1 MGIVAIGSSI
11 ALKLEAVIARRSSDC
26 CLQHWS
32 CQCLLCINS
41 CKYKGAWI
49 TSPTLTAMP
58 NRDDRAISHFRHGVA
73 RTGKLIHD
81 ATPQSLSFWSLGH
94 NNMPF
99 SELAIAII
107 LALFL
112 SIGCKEKPKAV
123 ESKDKD
129 EGRQNSKVLEA
140 VDLVGYDGKRLRK
153 TTDGVRHAN
162 DKRNQDIQRTIDN
175 E

>member
-1 MGIVAIGSSI
+1 
-11 ALKLEAVIARRSSDC
+11 
-26 CLQHWS
+26 
-32 CQCLLCINS
+32 
-41 CKYKGAWI
+41 
-49 TSPTLTAMP
+49 MP
-58 NRDDRAISHFRHGVA
+58 NRDDRAISHFCHGVA
-73 RTGKLIHD
+73 RTATLSHD
-81 ATPQSLSFWSLGH
+81 ATPRSLGFWSLSH

-99 SELAIAII
+99 SKLAVTII

-112 SIGCKEKPKAV
+112 FIGCKEKPKV
-123 ESKDKD
+123 VQSKDKD

-162 DKRNQDIQRTIDN
+162 DKRNQDIQKTIGDN

>member
-1 MGIVAIGSSI
+1 
-11 ALKLEAVIARRSSDC
+11 
-26 CLQHWS
+26 
-32 CQCLLCINS
+32 
-41 CKYKGAWI
+41 
-49 TSPTLTAMP
+49 MP
-58 NRDDRAISHFRHGVA
+58 NRDDPTISHFCHGVA
-73 RTGKLIHD
+73 RTATLSHD
-81 ATPQSLSFWSLGH
+81 ATPRSLSFWSLSH

-99 SELAIAII
+99 SKLAVAII

-112 SIGCKEKPKAV
+112 FIGCKEKPKVV

-140 VDLVGYDGKRLRK
+140 ADLVGYDGKRLRK

-162 DKRNQDIQRTIDN
+162 DKRNQDIQKTIGDN

>member
-1 MGIVAIGSSI
+1 
-11 ALKLEAVIARRSSDC
+11 
-26 CLQHWS
+26 
-32 CQCLLCINS
+32 
-41 CKYKGAWI
+41 
-49 TSPTLTAMP
+49 
-58 NRDDRAISHFRHGVA
+58 
-73 RTGKLIHD
+73 
-81 ATPQSLSFWSLGH
+81 
-94 NNMPF
+94 MPF
-99 SELAIAII
+99 SKLAITII

-112 SIGCKEKPKAV
+112 FIGCKEKPKVV

-162 DKRNQDIQRTIDN
+162 DKRNQDIQKTIDDN